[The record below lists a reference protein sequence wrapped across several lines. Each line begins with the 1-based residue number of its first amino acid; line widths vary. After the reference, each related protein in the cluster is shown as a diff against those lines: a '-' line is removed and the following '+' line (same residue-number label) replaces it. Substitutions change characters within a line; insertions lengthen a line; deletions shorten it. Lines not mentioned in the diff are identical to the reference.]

1 MKTWAF
7 LFACFIVSEAQAQV
21 QSWPPGGQQPSPY
34 ALLLPNNRFVPSS
47 KRYNLIWADQF
58 FGLPAGQIEFV
69 GKNYT
74 GTQKNF
80 YYQANDYRAFNPN
93 FLVLTYHLALG
104 LNPRHH
110 DDCPQP
116 HTLQGSGFI
125 GVITPAGYVS
135 EWLQYFT
142 LWLAQHSISVGS
154 SQYEQMFQ
162 HYDVLDSAHRAW
174 HSDPYWLM
182 NPDNNDWR
190 NYMGDQCVNW
200 MNGNENEGC
209 FLDVSVETMTGGL
222 YHPNQSDPAP
232 YNFNWY
238 ISPHGPLGYTINTLG
253 DFAAYMNAR
262 YTGYYQYLYT
272 RFHTGVVDFLV
283 MPNVDQMITA
293 WYDPAWLD
301 GTNGETIDGVMME
314 SFGNA
319 TTSDMYLSLERGL
332 RHITGRGKILIAQFY
347 NNTQPERYRRTGMY
361 MLIKNENSFVNIVDG
376 NVNWFPE
383 YEIDLGD
390 QSVLPADINPL
401 RVAGSGSSSLFKRDY
416 ASGMVLCNTSS
427 NTMTYT
433 LSGNGWNRVVT
444 SGGGT
449 VDTSGQIS
457 AQNIQLVPVSGNI
470 NINASDCVILKN
482 TSPSGIKNQT
492 LSEGNF
498 SVAEDLSS
506 GEITIQIESVRT
518 VSFVLNMVDSKGS
531 LVKNIVSG
539 DAAAG
544 KTEFKTD
551 LNNLPQGVYFIR
563 CTGEINQ
570 SAKILKF

>member
-1 MKTWAF
+1 MKAWVF
-7 LFACFIVSEAQAQV
+7 LFACFIVSEVEAQV

-74 GTQKNF
+74 GTQKIFN
-80 YYQANDYRAFNPN
+80 YQANDYRAFNPN
-93 FLVLTYHLALG
+93 FMVLTYHLALG
-104 LNPRHH
+104 LNPQHH

-116 HTLQGSGFI
+116 HTNQGGGFI
-125 GVITPAGYVS
+125 GVIAPAGYVS
-135 EWLQYFT
+135 EWNTYFIP
-142 LWLAQHSISVGS
+142 WLTSHSISVGS

-162 HYDVLDSAHRAW
+162 HYDVMDTAHRAW

-190 NYMGDQCVNW
+190 TYMGDQCVSW

-222 YHPNQSDPAP
+222 YHPNQNDPAP

-238 ISPHGPLGYTINTLG
+238 ISPHGPLGYTVNTLG
-253 DFAAYMNAR
+253 DFATYMNAR
-262 YTGYYQYLYT
+262 YSGYYQYLYT
-272 RFHTGVVDFLV
+272 RFHTAVVDYLV
-283 MPNVDQMITA
+283 IPNVDQLVTG
-293 WYDPAWLD
+293 WYDPTWLD
-301 GTNGETIDGVMME
+301 GTSGETIDGVMVE

-332 RHITGRGKILIAQFY
+332 RHITGRGKILMAQFY
-347 NNTQPERYRRTGMY
+347 NNTQPERYRRIGMY

-390 QSVLPADINPL
+390 QSVLPTDINPL

-416 ASGMVLCNTSS
+416 AGGMVLCNTSS
-427 NTMTYT
+427 NTMAYT

-444 SGGGT
+444 SGGGA
-449 VDTSGQIS
+449 VNASGQI
-457 AQNIQLVPVSGNI
+457 ATQNIQLVPVSGSI
-470 NINASDCVILKN
+470 SVNASDCVILKN
-482 TSPSGIKNQT
+482 MSPAGINE
-492 LSEGNF
+492 SELTENNF

-506 GEITIQIESVRT
+506 GEITILLQSANNIPCV
-518 VSFVLNMVDSKGS
+518 VNMFDVKGS
-531 LVKNIVSG
+531 IVKNIFSG
-539 DAAAG
+539 EIAAG
-544 KTEFKTD
+544 KTELRTD
-551 LNNLPQGVYFIR
+551 LEGLTQGVYFIC
-563 CTGEINQ
+563 CTGGINR
-570 SAKILKF
+570 SGKVLKF